1 MHKKPTVGIVVLNYN
16 GGELTAQ
23 CIKSLVKN
31 TDYNFRTILV
41 DNGSTDG
48 SLEKAKQLKGITILS
63 LKENYGFSKGM
74 NMGAWYL
81 LKHHMP
87 KYVMFVNNDM
97 RFPPGQKDWLSTLI
111 KDLEEDPI
119 AATVFPKFKYF
130 NGQTVYSGANYAT
143 NVLGAVTRSPIK
155 ESSKKQYINCGY
167 AGIVLIKTKVLQKI
181 GLFDER
187 FSPFWYED
195 FDLDRRMEKA
205 GYKILYEPAITLYHA
220 ESLTLKKIGQT
231 KGQDYMKNV
240 ERRNFIRYAYKHY
253 PVNSFAAASL
263 YWFARQFIQRKGSG
277 YALRNPFKSLGQRMI
292 DFRREKVRLH
302 DNEAASRI
310 KEIIQL

>member
-1 MHKKPTVGIVVLNYN
+1 MHKNPTVGIVVLNYN
-16 GGELTAQ
+16 GGELTVQ
-23 CIKSLVKN
+23 CIKSLVEN
-31 TDYNFRTILV
+31 TDYNFKTILV

-48 SLEKAKQLKGITILS
+48 SLEKVQQLKDITILS

-97 RFPPGQKDWLSTLI
+97 RFPAGQKDWLSTLI
-111 KDLEEDPI
+111 QDLEEDES
-119 AATVFPKFKYF
+119 AAIVYPQFKDF
-130 NGQTVYSGANYAT
+130 NGQTVYSGANYST
-143 NVLGAVTRSPIK
+143 NVLGAIVRSPIK
-155 ESSKKQYINCGY
+155 DGSKKQYVHCGY
-167 AGIVLIKTKVLQKI
+167 AGIVLIKTKVLQEI

-195 FDLDRRMEKA
+195 FDLDRRIEKT
-205 GYKILYEPAITLYHA
+205 GHRILYEPAITLYHA

-231 KGQDYMKNV
+231 KGQDYMKNI
-240 ERRNFIRYAYKHY
+240 EKRNFIRYAYKHY
-253 PVNSFAAASL
+253 PLNSFAAAL
-263 YWFARQFIQRKGSG
+263 FYWFARQFIQRKGSG
-277 YALRNPFKSLGQRMI
+277 YALRNPFKSFSPRML
-292 DFRREKVRLH
+292 DLRREKVRLH
-302 DNEAASRI
+302 DTEATSRI